1 MQILKPN
8 PSIQS
13 PSFRPSTLNLSLLHT
28 PIHTLYTDKM
38 NRRSGY
44 SCSCSPPSSHKH
56 HASSH
61 PTSSA
66 FSASANPDEDWTKI
80 TDLAERRR
88 IQNRIAQRNYSRHNT
103 ICLMEQ
109 LSLTTYKG
117 KKLKKRLEDLERRAA
132 SSSASPSPEVKYVDL
147 DLTNL
152 SSFKGPSHMSHVQE
166 SNGVGSRGYT
176 SNGYEY
182 PYSQVPDDKRM
193 FSYQHTRQLSTSPPP
208 FSYQAYPSIEQGQFA
223 PSMSSYMTYSVPVS
237 SSCMVP
243 PSTMTYQSSMPAV
256 IKPEVYEEDDMNPF
270 SLSYA
275 SMAGVDVASQF
286 SYHTT
291 AVHVSTTPTISQ
303 ALKLTTPARLQHC
316 QIASNL
322 RHRPTIT

>member
-1 MQILKPN
+1 MPRHILPAVLSAPARTRTRIGPRLQISLSGGEFRTVLPKETTVRIP
-8 PSIQS
+8 QS
-13 PSFRPSTLNLSLLHT
+13 VC
-28 PIHTLYTDKM
+28 LYQ
-38 NRRSGY
+38 
-44 SCSCSPPSSHKH
+44 
-56 HASSH
+56 A
-61 PTSSA
+61 A
-66 FSASANPDEDWTKI
+66 
-80 TDLAERRR
+80 
-88 IQNRIAQRNYSRHNT
+88 
-103 ICLMEQ
+103 
-109 LSLTTYKG
+109 LTRYKG

-152 SSFKGPSHMSHVQE
+152 PAFKGSSHITHIQE
-166 SNGVGSRGYT
+166 SNDVGGRGYT

-182 PYSQVPDDKRM
+182 PFSQAPDDKRM

-223 PSMSSYMTYSVPVS
+223 PSMSGYMTYPIPVS

-243 PSTMTYQSSMPAV
+243 PSTMTYSTSMPAI

-286 SYHTT
+286 AYQTP
-291 AVHVSTTPTISQ
+291 AVHVSIPLTISL
-303 ALKLTTPARLQHC
+303 ALILTSLARLPHC
-316 QIASNL
+316 QTASNL
-322 RHRPTIT
+322 R

>member
-1 MQILKPN
+1 
-8 PSIQS
+8 
-13 PSFRPSTLNLSLLHT
+13 
-28 PIHTLYTDKM
+28 M

-88 IQNRIAQRNYSRHNT
+88 IQNRIAQRNYR
-103 ICLMEQ
+103 
-109 LSLTTYKG
+109 

-132 SSSASPSPEVKYVDL
+132 SSSASPSPEVKFVDL
-147 DLTNL
+147 DLTNM
-152 SSFKGPSHMSHVQE
+152 SGFKGSSHISHIQE
-166 SNGVGSRGYT
+166 SNNLDGRGYT
-176 SNGYEY
+176 SNGYDY
-182 PYSQVPDDKRM
+182 PYSQAPDDKRM

-208 FSYQAYPSIEQGQFA
+208 LFSYQAYPSIEQGQFA
-223 PSMSSYMTYSVPVS
+223 ASMSHYMSYPLAAT

-243 PSTMTYQSSMPAV
+243 SSTMAYQTSMPAT

-275 SMAGVDVASQF
+275 SMAGVDVTSQF
-286 SYHTT
+286 SY
-291 AVHVSTTPTISQ
+291 Q
-303 ALKLTTPARLQHC
+303 TPAIHHWTETFSQTPALSDSFEHSKMSSPAYDYMTFPRTPL
-316 QIASNL
+316 SLPMTPPL
-322 RHRPTIT
+322 RVREGAR

>member
-1 MQILKPN
+1 MPHHILPAVLSVPARTQTRIGPRLQISL
-8 PSIQS
+8 SEGEFRTAS
-13 PSFRPSTLNLSLLHT
+13 PKGTTVST
-28 PIHTLYTDKM
+28 
-38 NRRSGY
+38 
-44 SCSCSPPSSHKH
+44 PPSV
-56 HASSH
+56 
-61 PTSSA
+61 
-66 FSASANPDEDWTKI
+66 
-80 TDLAERRR
+80 
-88 IQNRIAQRNYSRHNT
+88 
-103 ICLMEQ
+103 CLHQ
-109 LSLTTYKG
+109 ASLTSYKG

-152 SSFKGPSHMSHVQE
+152 PAFKGSSHITHIQE
-166 SNGVGSRGYT
+166 SNDVGGRGYT

-182 PYSQVPDDKRM
+182 PFSQAPDDKRM

-223 PSMSSYMTYSVPVS
+223 PSMSGYMTYPIPVS

-243 PSTMTYQSSMPAV
+243 PSTMTYSTSMPAI

-286 SYHTT
+286 AYQTP
-291 AVHVSTTPTISQ
+291 AVHVSIPLTIS
-303 ALKLTTPARLQHC
+303 LVLILTSLARLPHC
-316 QIASNL
+316 QTASNL
-322 RHRPTIT
+322 R

>member
-1 MQILKPN
+1 
-8 PSIQS
+8 
-13 PSFRPSTLNLSLLHT
+13 
-28 PIHTLYTDKM
+28 M

-88 IQNRIAQRNYSRHNT
+88 IQNRIAQRNYR
-103 ICLMEQ
+103 
-109 LSLTTYKG
+109 

-132 SSSASPSPEVKYVDL
+132 SSSTSPSPEVKYVDL

-152 SSFKGPSHMSHVQE
+152 SGFKGSPHMSHIHEGSGVE
-166 SNGVGSRGYT
+166 SRSYT
-176 SNGYEY
+176 SNGYDY
-182 PYSQVPDDKRM
+182 PYSQAPDDKRM

-208 FSYQAYPSIEQGQFA
+208 LFSYQAYPSIEQGQFA
-223 PSMSSYMTYSVPVS
+223 ASMSNYLSYPLPVS
-237 SSCMVP
+237 SSCLVP
-243 PSTMTYQSSMPAV
+243 SSTMTYQTSMPATV
-256 IKPEVYEEDDMNPF
+256 KPEVYEEDDMNPF

-275 SMAGVDVASQF
+275 SMAGVDVNNQF
-286 SYHTT
+286 SYHTPAIHT
-291 AVHVSTTPTISQ
+291 PALSDSFEHSTTSSPPYDYMNFPRTPLPQ
-303 ALKLTTPARLQHC
+303 PLTPP
-316 QIASNL
+316 L
-322 RHRPTIT
+322 RVREGHKERH

>member
-1 MQILKPN
+1 
-8 PSIQS
+8 
-13 PSFRPSTLNLSLLHT
+13 
-28 PIHTLYTDKM
+28 M

-88 IQNRIAQRNYSRHNT
+88 IQNRIAQRNYSMHTT
-103 ICLMEQ
+103 ICLSQ
-109 LSLTTYKG
+109 CVLLTGYKG

-152 SSFKGPSHMSHVQE
+152 STFRGPSHMSHTQE
-166 SNGVGSRGYT
+166 SNGIGSRGYT

-223 PSMSSYMTYSVPVS
+223 PSMSNYMTYPIPVS

-243 PSTMTYQSSMPAV
+243 PATMAYQTSMPAI

-286 SYHTT
+286 SYQTPT
-291 AVHVSTTPTISQ
+291 VHVSIPSAMAQ
-303 ALKLTTPARLQHC
+303 ALKLTIPARLRHF

-322 RHRPTIT
+322 RQAAHLPMIT